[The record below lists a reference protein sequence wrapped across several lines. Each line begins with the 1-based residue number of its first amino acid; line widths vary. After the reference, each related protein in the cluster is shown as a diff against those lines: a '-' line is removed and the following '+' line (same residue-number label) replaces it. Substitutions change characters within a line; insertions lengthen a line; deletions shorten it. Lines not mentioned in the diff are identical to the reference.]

1 MRALRALVWTEW
13 LQLIRNPTALFM
25 ALILPSGL
33 LLMQAYLIPGTR
45 QPITSTGM
53 TAMDYF
59 VVVALAVATTSVT
72 ITNYPASVA
81 GNRETGVLRRLD
93 ATPAGAARLL
103 LAQWLITLASLL
115 GATLVTLVVAALT
128 FGLTS
133 PQHVAMTALVLV
145 LGALAMTAIG
155 SVIAATAATSQIA
168 YGSGV
173 LVFMLCLFLA
183 GIWTPGPLMSESLR
197 TIAAFTPPGAMT
209 QSLQTAWYG
218 GRMSVTPLLILL
230 VWTAASGG
238 LSARIFRWR

>member
-1 MRALRALVWTEW
+1 MRALRALVKAEW

-45 QPITSTGM
+45 QPIALTGM

-59 VVVALAVATTSVT
+59 VVVALVVATTSVT

-81 GNRETGVLRRLD
+81 GHRELGVLRRLD
-93 ATPAGAARLL
+93 ATPAGAVRLL

-115 GATLVTLVVAALT
+115 GATLITLIVAALT
-128 FGLTS
+128 FGMAPPSDVLM
-133 PQHVAMTALVLV
+133 VALVLV
-145 LGALAMTAIG
+145 LGAIAMTAIG

-197 TIAAFTPPGAMT
+197 TIAAFTPPGAMA
-209 QSLQTAWYG
+209 QSLQAAWYG
-218 GRMSVTPLLILL
+218 GHASITPLLILM
-230 VWTAASGG
+230 VWTVLSGG